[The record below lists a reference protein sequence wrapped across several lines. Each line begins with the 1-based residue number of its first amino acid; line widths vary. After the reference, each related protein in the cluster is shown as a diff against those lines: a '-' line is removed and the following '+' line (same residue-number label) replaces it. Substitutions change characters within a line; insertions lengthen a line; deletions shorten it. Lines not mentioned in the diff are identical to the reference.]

1 MIYRGLS
8 VASVELINITKIF
21 RTSGLEVIGS
31 LLDSLIGLDSDIG
44 FPPAAYHFSIE
55 NLNLKIPE
63 GKTMA
68 ILGPSGCGKT
78 TLLKLV
84 AGLLKPDSG
93 EIRFDGKNMAGIPPG
108 DRKIGMIFQNYALY
122 PTFTSKQNILAY
134 FIFRKKT
141 PELRKMSDEKFQRTS
156 ELLGVDI
163 AYLLYRKP
171 KNLSP
176 GEKQRVALGRCI
188 TRDPSLFL
196 LDEPFSS
203 LDQNLRE
210 KYRVSLKVLLDH
222 FHITTIYVT
231 HDQQEAFILG
241 DLIAVMNR
249 GRIEQVGIY
258 EELYTRPRNI
268 FVAEFLNLEI
278 ETPSMNFI
286 DGSTINPLFN
296 GTVVGV
302 RPADVDLKGTGLRLP
317 GVITD
322 VRHMGIRGISI
333 FRVKLG
339 REEIFGRIPLN
350 RRLMSKSRVNVR
362 LKRFHVFDRNSG
374 ERIKSFPEELPA
386 IEIV

>member
-1 MIYRGLS
+1 M
-8 VASVELINITKIF
+8 ANVELINITKIF
-21 RTSGLEVIGS
+21 RMSGLEIIGS
-31 LLDSLIGLDSDIG
+31 LLDSLIGLDSDTSFI
-44 FPPAAYHFSIE
+44 PAPYHFSIE
-55 NLNLKIPE
+55 NLNLKIPD

-93 EIRFDGKNMAGIPPG
+93 EIRFDGVNMAGVPPR
-108 DRKIGMIFQNYALY
+108 DRRIGMIFQNYALY

-141 PELRKMSDEKFQRTS
+141 PELRKMADEKFERTS

-249 GRIEQVGIY
+249 GRIEQVGTY
-258 EELYTRPRNI
+258 EELYTRPKNI

-278 ETPSMNFI
+278 ETPPINFI
-286 DGSTINPLFN
+286 DGSTINPLFD
-296 GTVVGV
+296 GAVIGV
-302 RPADVDLKGTGLRLP
+302 RPADVDVQGAGLRLP
-317 GVITD
+317 GIITD
-322 VRHMGIRGISI
+322 VRHIGIRGVSI
-333 FRVKLG
+333 FRVRLG
-339 REEIFGRIPLN
+339 KEEIFGRIPLN
-350 RRLMSKSRVNVR
+350 RRLSVKSRVKVR
-362 LKRFHVFDRNSG
+362 FRRFHVFDRNSG
-374 ERIKSFPEELPA
+374 ERVKSYPEELPA
-386 IEIV
+386 LKIV

>member
-1 MIYRGLS
+1 M
-8 VASVELINITKIF
+8 ASVELINITKIF

-31 LLDSLIGLDSDIG
+31 LLDSLLGVDTYTG

-63 GKTMA
+63 GKTVA

-93 EIRFDGKNMAGIPPG
+93 EIRFDGKNMAGIPPR

-141 PELRKMSDEKFQRTS
+141 PELRRMADEKFKRTS

-241 DLIAVMNR
+241 NLIAVMNR
-249 GRIEQVGIY
+249 GRIEQVGTY

-302 RPADVDLKGTGLRLP
+302 RPADVDLKGTGLRLR

-322 VRHMGIRGISI
+322 IRHVGIRGISI

-350 RRLMSKSRVNVR
+350 RRLMAKSRVNVR
-362 LKRFHVFDRNSG
+362 LKRFHVFDDKSG
-374 ERIKSFPEELPA
+374 ERIKSYPEELPA